1 MDYDFI
7 ISGGGIAGLTTAIAL
22 QKEGYR
28 VKVFE
33 RFKELK
39 EIGAGLGLGANAW
52 KGLAYLGITEDLE
65 MKCNIIENTKFLDQK
80 GHVISKMGM
89 EGLNK
94 KYGVA
99 SFTVHRADL
108 LNILF
113 SKLQLDTVE
122 FGKRVVDYEQH
133 ENKVTVY
140 LDDGNVITGNALIA
154 ADGIHSSVRKKCL
167 PGIQP
172 RYSGYTCWRAAV
184 NVHNE
189 TSVPK
194 YFSETWGAKGRFGI
208 VPLKDHQIYWF
219 ACVNAPYQSKTMSGF
234 TIKDLYRLFQ
244 DYHSPIPE
252 LIQKTQDEEL
262 IWNDIIDLNP
272 IDRYAFG
279 KVLLIGDAAHATTP
293 NMGQGAGQAIE
304 DAIILSK
311 VLKNQANHAEAFVDF
326 EKLRMP
332 KTKKIINM
340 SWRLGKIAQLD
351 HPFQIGIR
359 NSLMR
364 ILPSKMQEKQMEF
377 VFQTK
382 F

>member
-1 MDYDFI
+1 MNYDFI

-22 QKEGYR
+22 QKEGYH

-33 RFKELK
+33 RVKELK
-39 EIGAGLGLGANAW
+39 EVGAGLGLGANAW
-52 KGLAYLGITEDLE
+52 KGLAYLGITEELE

-80 GHVISKMGM
+80 GHIISNMGM
-89 EGLNK
+89 DGLNE

-113 SKLQLDTVE
+113 SNLQLDTVE
-122 FGKRVVDYEQH
+122 FGKRVVDYEQD
-133 ENKVTVY
+133 EGKVTVY
-140 LDDGNVITGNALIA
+140 LDDGNVIKGDALIA

-167 PGIQP
+167 PDVEP
-172 RYSGYTCWRAAV
+172 RYSGYTCWRAV
-184 NVHNE
+184 VKVPNE
-189 TSVPK
+189 NFVPK
-194 YFSETWGAKGRFGI
+194 EFTETWGSKGRFGI
-208 VPLKDHQIYWF
+208 VPLKDNQIYWF
-219 ACVNAPYQSKTMSGF
+219 ACVNAPYQSKTMSIF
-234 TIKDLYRLFQ
+234 TTNDLHRLFQ
-244 DYHSPIPE
+244 DYHSLIPE
-252 LIQKTQDEEL
+252 LIQRTKDEEL

-279 KVLLIGDAAHATTP
+279 KILLIGDAAHATTP

-311 VLKNQANHAEAFVDF
+311 VLKNKRNHEEAFVDF
-326 EKLRMP
+326 EKLRIP
-332 KTKKIINM
+332 KIKKIVNM